1 MTTKQNDVHET
12 LLGLARKWT
21 EIENLLYEDSKRIA
35 ILLAEKEQLQNEV
48 KRLENQA
55 SVQRSYIQT
64 LKRQLDEASL

>member
-1 MTTKQNDVHET
+1 MTITKNSIHET
-12 LLGLARKWT
+12 LLDLAKKWV

-35 ILLAEKEQLQNEV
+35 ILLAEKEQLQLEI

-55 SVQRSYIQT
+55 SVQRSYIKT

>member
-1 MTTKQNDVHET
+1 MTTKKNDVHET
-12 LLGLARKWT
+12 LLGLAKKWV
-21 EIENLLYEDSKRIA
+21 EIENLLYEDSKRIS